1 MNCMKYRWHRYLLLF
16 FLVGLSIACN
26 RKKPEYIIGVSQCSN
41 DEWRVQMN
49 KEILR
54 EALFYPEVKVDIR
67 QAQDDNQRQ
76 INDIKEFIHQKVS
89 LIIVAPNEAGAIAPV
104 LEEAYE
110 AGIPVVLVDRKIH
123 SDKYTAYVGADNY
136 EVGKKVGEYIINVL
150 HGNGKIVEI
159 TGLKASTPAVERH
172 RGMMDALKA
181 APGINVVASA
191 DAGWFKDRARM
202 VVDTILKKHDR
213 IDLIFAQNDR
223 MAMGAYQEALR
234 QGREKDILFIGVD
247 AVAGKGYGVESVA
260 KGELNATFIYPT
272 GGDKVMQVAMSI
284 LKGQKYARENYLS
297 TAAVN
302 RDNA

>member
-136 EVGKKVGEYIINVL
+136 EVGKRWV
-150 HGNGKIVEI
+150 
-159 TGLKASTPAVERH
+159 
-172 RGMMDALKA
+172 
-181 APGINVVASA
+181 
-191 DAGWFKDRARM
+191 
-202 VVDTILKKHDR
+202 
-213 IDLIFAQNDR
+213 
-223 MAMGAYQEALR
+223 
-234 QGREKDILFIGVD
+234 
-247 AVAGKGYGVESVA
+247 
-260 KGELNATFIYPT
+260 
-272 GGDKVMQVAMSI
+272 SI
-284 LKGQKYARENYLS
+284 
-297 TAAVN
+297 
-302 RDNA
+302 